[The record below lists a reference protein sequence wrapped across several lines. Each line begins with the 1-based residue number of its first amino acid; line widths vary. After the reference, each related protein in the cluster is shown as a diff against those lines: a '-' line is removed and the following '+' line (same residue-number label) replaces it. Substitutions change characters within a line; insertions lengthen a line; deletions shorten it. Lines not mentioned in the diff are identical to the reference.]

1 MTDLFGEFVADVRE
15 GFDRVSPALARW
27 VADPADRA
35 ALDAVFR
42 FVHTVRG
49 NAGFL
54 DLERFERLC
63 DGAEKGL
70 AQARDEGRLPMPDFV
85 AGIAELVRRIGALAD
100 AVEAGVGL
108 SDKDEPDMVRAL
120 GFEPIER
127 HRDEKPGTPL
137 LQRRTRT
144 VRIPTEQ
151 FELLANS
158 MEEVEAGQREL
169 LDLVAMIEP
178 NSPIL
183 PAITDLST
191 RIAAMA
197 RALTASS
204 QQPVERLYAGLGTI
218 VAQAAAACGKVVR
231 LELSGG
237 NIMFDREVIDGLRDP
252 LLHLVRNA
260 LAHGIERPLDRQKR
274 GKNEAGVIRVSATVE
289 GEDLVLEV
297 ADDGA
302 GLDEAALRAAARAN
316 GLIGLPLEDILQSP
330 GISTARD
337 VTSLSG
343 HGVGLDAVVQRVR
356 LLGGAVHYGSE
367 AGRGLTVTLR
377 APSRRRALHAA

>member
-15 GFDRVSPALARW
+15 GYDRAAPALARW
-27 VADPADRA
+27 VADPSDRA

-70 AQARDEGRLPMPDFV
+70 ARIRDEGGAPAPDFV
-85 AGIAELVRRIGALAD
+85 AGVAVLVERLGALAD

-108 SDKDEPDMVRAL
+108 SDKDEPDMVRVL
-120 GFEPIER
+120 GFEPIDR
-127 HRDEKPGTPL
+127 HREEKPGALP

-151 FELLANS
+151 FEMLASS
-158 MEEVEAGQREL
+158 MEEVEAGQRDL
-169 LDLVAMIEP
+169 LDLVAQLEP
-178 NSPIL
+178 NSPML
-183 PAITDLST
+183 SAITELST
-191 RIAAMA
+191 RIATMA

-218 VAQAAAACGKVVR
+218 IAQAAAACGKDVR
-231 LELSGG
+231 LDLEGG

-252 LLHLVRNA
+252 LLHIVRNA
-260 LAHGIERPLDRQKR
+260 LAHGIEAADDRRLR
-274 GKNEAGVIRVSATVE
+274 GKAATGSIRVTASVD
-289 GEDLVLEV
+289 GESLVLTV

-302 GLDEAALRAAARAN
+302 GLDEAALRAAGQAR

-330 GISTARD
+330 GISTAQD
-337 VTSLSG
+337 VTMLSG
-343 HGVGLDAVVQRVR
+343 RGVGLDAVAQRIA
-356 LLGGAVHYGSE
+356 LLGGSVDYASRPG
-367 AGRGLTVTLR
+367 AGLTVTLR